1 MSIWLDDLEREAQE
15 HAEQNLQDRRALR
28 MAMHQA
34 LDEVQAGREADS
46 VLIML
51 DFLPRPHPGDP
62 TALPAAPAQG
72 QALLREELLRQPYQ
86 AFELRR
92 GQACVLVPGA
102 PDADS
107 LQRVVM
113 RLNRRLQALSQRR
126 YKLVFG
132 LSRASEARNGGAGW
146 LALADLRLQV
156 SMARAG
162 LAPPLPTGPRPG
174 AFERR
179 RTGKR

>member
-1 MSIWLDDLEREAQE
+1 MSIWLDELERDAQA
-15 HAEQNLQDRRALR
+15 HAELNLQDRRALR
-28 MAMHQA
+28 MAMHRA
-34 LDEVQAGREADS
+34 LDEVQAGREADC

-51 DFLPRPHPGDP
+51 DFLPRPHNADAA
-62 TALPAAPAQG
+62 ALPADPSEG
-72 QALLREELLRQPYQ
+72 QAMLREELLRQPYE

-102 PDADS
+102 PDAEA

-113 RLNRRLQALSQRR
+113 RLNRRLQVLSQRR

-132 LSRASEARNGGAGW
+132 LSRASEARNGGAAW

-156 SMARAG
+156 CMARAG
-162 LAPPLPTGPRPG
+162 LTPPLPTGPRPQ